1 MLMTDSFDSFF
12 RSQFV
17 LNFYLY
23 VRTRGMNFLKGQDDR
38 LWTNQHAEF
47 TQPYSKLNYCNVAEW
62 CNVLLL
68 YLVHVIRQSR
78 QDDFSLPEIHQS
90 TCSIYLFI

>member
-1 MLMTDSFDSFF
+1 MAFFDHNLS
-12 RSQFV
+12 

-78 QDDFSLPEIHQS
+78 QDDFFAPGNPPINV
-90 TCSIYLFI
+90 